1 MKENKKDKLTAR
13 QEKFVQNII
22 RGMTQ
27 REAYKKSF
35 NPKNSSDKTIDETAC
50 KLFNTPKIQTRYNE
64 LLQKMEDKAIMSAEE
79 RLKFLTQVVNDEQTE
94 DVFYNGIRIGNRKAD
109 ISTKIRAIDTM
120 NKMTGEYKTILDG
133 SVEVNKKLEDLL

>member
-1 MKENKKDKLTAR
+1 MKDKNKDKLTAR

-22 RGMTQ
+22 RGMSQ

-50 KLFNTPKIQTRYNE
+50 RLFNTDKIQARYNE
-64 LLQKMEDKAIMSAEE
+64 ILQKMEDKAIMSAEE

-94 DVFYNGIRIGNRKAD
+94 DVISSGFEWRNRKAD
-109 ISTKIRAIDTM
+109 LATKMKAIDIM

>member
-1 MKENKKDKLTAR
+1 MKDKNKLTAR

-27 REAYKKSF
+27 REAYRKSF

-79 RLKFLTQVVNDEQTE
+79 RLKFLTQIVNDEQTE
-94 DVFYNGIRIGNRKAD
+94 DVFYNGMKLGKRKAD
-109 ISTKIRAIDTM
+109 LSTKIRAIETM

>member
-1 MKENKKDKLTAR
+1 MKDKNKDKITAR

-22 RGMTQ
+22 RGMSQ

-35 NPKNSSDKTIDETAC
+35 NPKNASDKTIDEMAC
-50 KLFNTPKIQTRYNE
+50 RLFNTDKIQARYNE
-64 LLQKMEDKAIMSAEE
+64 LLQKMEDKTIMSAEE

-109 ISTKIRAIDTM
+109 ISTKIRAIETM

-133 SVEVNKKLEDLL
+133 SVEINKKLEDLL